1 MSSGFFKDS
10 CYIFLKFCIWFWY
23 PPPSHTSTLS
33 HPLFCKKK
41 KIMVTQMTSL
51 QMTTC
56 NAFLFFFFYNLFNL
70 LLCTTAEFGWYSFN
84 RCWVSPSCKKIMLES
99 CHMVYC
105 YGRTS
110 VGVTTVVSGCPNIKK
125 FLLRS
130 GRLANVQSVKQ
141 AQSSPT
147 CVWTFRPRGYKCIPP
162 SFFTV

>member
-1 MSSGFFKDS
+1 MYLILIS
-10 CYIFLKFCIWFWY
+10 
-23 PPPSHTSTLS
+23 STLPHLHFIS
-33 HPLFCKKK
+33 PSFLWKKK
-41 KIMVTQMTSL
+41 SWLHRWQVYKWQLAMR
-51 QMTTC
+51 
-56 NAFLFFFFYNLFNL
+56 FFFFFYNLFNL

-105 YGRTS
+105 YGITS
-110 VGVTTVVSGCPNIKK
+110 VGVTTVVSSCPNIKK

-147 CVWTFRPRGYKCIPP
+147 CVWTFRPRRYKCIPP